1 MKTTLRI
8 ALTLVFCLA
17 LLLCL
22 TPAGHCS
29 EPTVNPIIVNAV
41 HGELCFRKTPF
52 LTDPLISA
60 AETGSAV
67 YITCVPDSGYML
79 DVLQVT
85 SITTGTSAGLLI
97 SPSGDYFFYM
107 PEGGVEVRAV
117 FKNNASVIT
126 FVVEP
131 SGTSAKLSI
140 NDTELVIQGDSGK
153 TFSLAPGTTVKIES
167 VTEGYGS
174 VHLTCSAGIVSGN
187 YYTVPN
193 ADATVTIT
201 ITGGIPIDEEHFPD
215 SAFRAFV
222 AENFDTVKNDLLDD
236 AEIEAITNIFIQD
249 ANVRSLQGIEYFH
262 ALKELSPRHTSITEL
277 DLSKNTAL
285 ETVHGSWNEQ
295 LVSVC
300 LGENAVLSLLHF
312 PNSPIPELDISGCP
326 LIVDA
331 YLNGE
336 EKYPHYYISN
346 KGDLLVNEDTTVI
359 AVSRIASGQCGDN
372 LFWYLDK
379 KGCLVVYGTGQ
390 MYDYDQNNNRSPWAA
405 YEDMIQSVLIEE
417 GVTSIGS
424 FAFSTSL
431 NGYPHFTEIRLPNS
445 LNEIGGSAFAY
456 CSALEEIELPEGITE
471 VNFGCFSLCSKLATV
486 SLPSTL
492 TEIEASAFYSCTSL
506 SNITIPRGVTKIGS
520 FAFCGC
526 RNLQYIVIPDTV
538 ECIESSAFESSGLTH
553 VYLPASVSVIGSRA
567 FSACPNLRW
576 INVDSFNPNYCSL
589 NDVLLSKEMSEL
601 CCYPAGKGG
610 EYSIP
615 SGVTSILSSAFSG
628 AASLTGVLI
637 PNTVTSIDNYAF
649 ISCSGITEIILPD
662 NIDNLGESVF
672 SGCTALIRVKLSN
685 SLTSINDG
693 TFLNCSNLTDIS
705 FPASITAVGMNAFR
719 NCSALTDVYYDGTIE
734 QWNSL
739 EYQNGFLPPSPTD
752 GNAPLRNAYIHFGVT
767 YYTVSFD
774 TAMNS
779 RLKKPGE
786 ALPLPDWYS
795 TPSAY
800 FVGWAESP
808 NAAKP
813 DYPMPGSSY
822 TRDEDVALYAVWV
835 YPDLIPPSAITVIGE
850 EAFAGGAFR
859 FPKLPEKEISI
870 GSRAFADCPNLTCI
884 YIHDKITDIADDA
897 FGDSTDIVIL
907 GGEPSQGVKSA
918 AEIYAEAHGFRFVSV
933 YFHPVI
939 YFPATSGIT
948 E

>member
-22 TPAGHCS
+22 TPAGNCA
-29 EPTVNPIIVNAV
+29 EPTAQPINANAV
-41 HGELCFRKTPF
+41 HGTLYFRTTPS
-52 LTDPLISA
+52 LTDPVISA

-67 YITCVPDSGYML
+67 YITCVPDSGYIL

-107 PEGGVEVRAV
+107 PEGGVEVSAV

-131 SGTSAKLSI
+131 PGTSAKLSI
-140 NDTELVIQGDSGK
+140 NDTELVIQGGSGK
-153 TFSLAPGTTVKIES
+153 TFSLAPGTTVIVES

-215 SAFRAFV
+215 AAFRAFV

-262 ALKELSPRHTSITEL
+262 ALKELSPRHTSIAEL

-359 AVSRIASGQCGDN
+359 AVSWIASGQCGDN

-379 KGCLVVYGTGQ
+379 KGCLVIYGTGQ
-390 MYDYDQNNNRSPWAA
+390 MYDYDWNNNRSPWAA
-405 YEDMIQSVLIEE
+405 YEDKIQSVLIEE

-431 NGYPHFTEIRLPNS
+431 NGYPHFTEIS
-445 LNEIGGSAFAY
+445 LAHSLRAIGDSAFAR
-456 CSALEEIELPEGITE
+456 CTALEEIELPEGITA
-471 VNFGCFSLCSKLATV
+471 VGVGCFSSCRKLASV

-492 TEIEASAFYSCTSL
+492 TKIETSAFLSCASL
-506 SNITIPRGVTKIGS
+506 SNIIIPQGVTKIGWQ
-520 FAFCGC
+520 AFYEC
-526 RNLQYIVIPDTV
+526 RSLHYIFIPDTI
-538 ECIESSAFESSGLTH
+538 ECIEVSAFGNAGLTH
-553 VYLPASVSVIGSRA
+553 VDLPASVSDISSSA
-567 FSACPNLRW
+567 FSNCQNLSW
-576 INVDSFNPNYCSL
+576 INVDSFNNNYCSL
-589 NDVLLSKEMSEL
+589 DGVLFSKDMSKL
-601 CCYPAGKGG
+601 YCYPAGKSG
-610 EYSIP
+610 EYVIP
-615 SGVTSILSSAFSG
+615 SGVTSVLHSAFSG
-628 AASLTGVLI
+628 AVGLSGILI

-649 ISCSGITEIILPD
+649 SSCSGLTEIILPD
-662 NIDNLGESVF
+662 SIDNLGESVF
-672 SGCTALIRVKLSN
+672 SGCTALIRAKLSN
-685 SLTSINDG
+685 SLTLINDG
-693 TFLNCSNLTDIS
+693 TFRNCSNLTDIS
-705 FPASITAVGMNAFR
+705 FPVSITVVGTAAFSD
-719 NCSALTDVYYDGTIE
+719 CVSLTDVYYGGTE
-734 QWNSL
+734 ELWNGL
-739 EYQNGFLPPSPTD
+739 EYRNGFLPPSPTD

-800 FVGWAESP
+800 FVGWAEHP